1 MGEDNWGHVQPNP
14 ARYGVVARWS
24 REVGKSIMKR
34 DIAESASWASALEEN
49 VRHFRKQMSNRPY
62 TSSFGNG
69 DIVAILDEEVEGR
82 KADGCWPTTVL

>member
-1 MGEDNWGHVQPNP
+1 
-14 ARYGVVARWS
+14 
-24 REVGKSIMKR
+24 
-34 DIAESASWASALEEN
+34 
-49 VRHFRKQMSNRPY
+49 MSNRPY